1 MGYFTYTCYMYLKQ
15 PMLTVIFPFAMARKV
30 AEDLVVA
37 LRRRAE
43 QESEAHAACLRESRS
58 LEFAENSRCQ
68 LPVPAIQPHF
78 TRIQTLRCQV
88 LSICFL
94 CAF

>member
-1 MGYFTYTCYMYLKQ
+1 MYLKQ

-43 QESEAHAACLRESRS
+43 QESEAHAACLRELRS
-58 LEFAENSRCQ
+58 LEFAEKLKTSTSGACDSTSFHKDSNTEMPS
-68 LPVPAIQPHF
+68 V
-78 TRIQTLRCQV
+78 
-88 LSICFL
+88 SMCFL

>member
-1 MGYFTYTCYMYLKQ
+1 MYLKQ

-43 QESEAHAACLRESRS
+43 QESEAHAACLRELRS
-58 LEFAENSRCQ
+58 LEFAEKLKMSTSGACDSTFHKDSNTEMPSAFY
-68 LPVPAIQPHF
+68 L
-78 TRIQTLRCQV
+78 
-88 LSICFL
+88 LSM
-94 CAF
+94 

>member
-1 MGYFTYTCYMYLKQ
+1 MYLKQ

-43 QESEAHAACLRESRS
+43 QESEAHAACLRELRS
-58 LEFAENSRCQ
+58 LEFAEKLKMSTSGACDSTFHKDSTHWD
-68 LPVPAIQPHF
+68 AK
-78 TRIQTLRCQV
+78 
-88 LSICFL
+88 CFL
-94 CAF
+94 SAFYVNSKTV